1 MTRAGSRGTAVAPP
15 AELLRALAHLA
26 EPPGP
31 AHGPLARALG
41 LGDPPDAAAHA
52 DVFLFQL
59 HPHASVHLGPE
70 GMLGG
75 EARGRVAGFWSAVG
89 REPPAE
95 PDHLASLLALYAAL
109 AEEEAGASAAA
120 APLVGR
126 ARRALLAEHLAP
138 WIFGYLDRVAEL
150 AGPWYAAWAHLLG
163 EALAAELASTGGP
176 LAEPGAHLRAAP
188 PLEDPRRAGA
198 RPFLEGLLAPAR
210 AGALLTRAD
219 LARIASERGLGL
231 RAGERRYTLEHLVA
245 QDPPGTLGLLAGE
258 VARQAAAHDARVSWL
273 GAPARELGARARAS
287 ADLLRALAEASEE
300 PPGPPPAAPPAGEP
314 A

>member
-1 MTRAGSRGTAVAPP
+1 LAGRNASPLVDAPAGPARARGLPPPRARRAGRAGRGVTGAASRSTAVAPP

-75 EARGRVAGFWSAVG
+75 EARARVAGFWGGVG

-95 PDHLASLLALYAAL
+95 PDHLASLVALYAAL

-126 ARRALLAEHLAP
+126 ARRALLAEHQ
-138 WIFGYLDRVAEL
+138 IG
-150 AGPWYAAWAHLLG
+150 
-163 EALAAELASTGGP
+163 
-176 LAEPGAHLRAAP
+176 
-188 PLEDPRRAGA
+188 
-198 RPFLEGLLAPAR
+198 
-210 AGALLTRAD
+210 
-219 LARIASERGLGL
+219 
-231 RAGERRYTLEHLVA
+231 
-245 QDPPGTLGLLAGE
+245 
-258 VARQAAAHDARVSWL
+258 
-273 GAPARELGARARAS
+273 RAS
-287 ADLLRALAEASEE
+287 WRES
-300 PPGPPPAAPPAGEP
+300 
-314 A
+314 